1 MARPALRFV
10 IGFLCAL
17 VVLVVAVS
25 TLTVSSIFA
34 GNAVDDIANR
44 FSTALLVAARGK
56 AQSYFQNPTSQIT
69 AMAVETRSEGSI
81 IPSDSVS
88 AVPNSVYCT
97 PFKTVMITSQY
108 NYSSVDLQFEDKSY
122 FRVMSFKTRNMVGCG
137 LISAAHDTAPTP
149 TSNADYFY
157 ISNYSLVAPG
167 NWLGVVEA
175 VNDTRRNLFY
185 NNRYLKMKNA
195 ITSLAPSPAQLD
207 TSRWIGFEAY
217 GAGATVSKLNLV
229 IGKRVYNTSGTYLG
243 IISIAISVEPLQEFL
258 KGLERTAGSQV
269 FALYKGEQV
278 LASTTG
284 VSSTFSGRKAVGAN
298 IGVITGTSLNAES
311 EVSRGRMDCYF
322 SEDIFNSAVEQW
334 YCVVRA
340 SAYVSYPA
348 LSEVA
353 ARFPS
358 LVNPSATSSLTVD
371 VAGTSFFVGAEPVQS
386 SALGFHLSVLFF
398 LPTEDVRGDVNRGR
412 NIVIGVAA
420 GVLVLATAISIF
432 VVFKILK
439 PLEAVSTKMDNAS
452 KLQIDDVEQNEQ
464 DFSSI
469 AEISALQASY
479 ANMAVAVSSFV
490 KFVPRDVVL
499 DLISSGELCKLGM
512 QSVEATIT
520 FADILGFSE
529 ICQRVDPEQLASAL
543 VVYFE
548 QMSGIIAAHGSV
560 IDKFVS
566 DSILVLTNIPC
577 QTAHHELKAT
587 LCGLMMNREASLEP
601 LRSTW
606 DNLGEMLSLRVGIS
620 TGQCNAGNLGANSRM
635 AYTAIG
641 DVVNLG
647 ARLETLNRQFNT
659 HVLISGAVAQKVAN
673 IFLCRYLIPVQVVGK
688 DEPVHVYE
696 IVGLRQGLNLGE
708 LFDKDDKDALIS
720 QSVSRM
726 SNASLLSAKS
736 ANGPKTS
743 DRAGAK
749 IPTRKMFQRA
759 LQLTQATLVA
769 SDVEVEFCQEFSQ
782 AAETF
787 AQGDAPTCLQ
797 MLDSLKNRYPFFFDQ
812 NGGETGGGGYEKSAN
827 STNSNNN
834 HNNNRQS
841 LAEAI
846 GNPKRCTSC
855 FIHADASANQL
866 IKACKHVMSLQNP
879 DMYSYV
885 MRATDK

>member
-56 AQSYFQNPTSQIT
+56 AQSYFQNPVSQI
-69 AMAVETRSEGSI
+69 AALSVETRAPGSV
-81 IPSDSVS
+81 IPSDNGAST
-88 AVPNSVYCT
+88 VPNNLYCT
-97 PFKTVMITSQY
+97 PFKTVMITSRY
-108 NYSSVDLQFEDKSY
+108 NYSSVDLQFEDASY
-122 FRVMSFKTRNMVGCG
+122 FRVMSFKSRNMVGCG
-137 LISAAHDTAPTP
+137 LVSAAHDTTPPTP
-149 TSNADYFY
+149 TTNADYFY
-157 ISNYSLVAPG
+157 ISNYSLVDPG
-167 NWLGVVEA
+167 NYLGVVEA
-175 VNDTRRNLFY
+175 VNTTWRNLFHQ
-185 NNRYLKMKNA
+185 RYLTMKST
-195 ITSLAPSPAQLD
+195 IQSPTTPQWL
-207 TSRWIGFEAY
+207 SFEAY
-217 GAGATVSKLNLV
+217 GAGADVSKLNII
-229 IGKRVYNTSGTYLG
+229 IGRRVFNSSDDFLG
-243 IISIAISVEPLQEFL
+243 IASIAISVEPLQEFL
-258 KGLERTAGSQV
+258 RGLERTAGSQV
-269 FALYKGEQV
+269 FALYDGSSI

-284 VSSTFSGRKAVGAN
+284 VPSIFKGRKTVGTP
-298 IGVITGTSLNAES
+298 IGQIAGTNLNAET
-311 EVSRGRMDCYF
+311 EVSNNRMRCYA
-322 SEDIFNSAVEQW
+322 SEDIFNSAVDQW
-334 YCVVRA
+334 YCVVLA
-340 SAYVSYPA
+340 NAYSSYPA
-348 LSEVA
+348 LGEVA
-353 ARFPS
+353 ASYPS
-358 LVNPSATSSLTVD
+358 LISPTQTTSLTVE
-371 VAGTSFFVGAEPVQS
+371 VAGTSFFVGAEPVS
-386 SALGFHLSVLFF
+386 SAAAGFKLSVLFF

-452 KLQIDDVEQNEQ
+452 KLQIDDADQQEQ
-464 DFSSI
+464 DYSSI

-512 QSVEATIT
+512 HSVEATIT

-548 QMSGIIAAHGSV
+548 QMSQIIAAHGSV

-577 QTAHHELKAT
+577 VTAHHELKAT
-587 LCGLMMNREASLEP
+587 LCALMMNREASLEP

-606 DNLGEMLSLRVGIS
+606 DNLGEMLSLRVGVS

-641 DVVNLG
+641 DIVNLG

-659 HVLISGAVAQKVAN
+659 HVLVSGAVAQKVQN
-673 IFLCRYLIPVQVVGK
+673 IFLLRYLIPVQVVGK
-688 DEPVHVYE
+688 DEPIHVYE
-696 IVGLRQGLNLGE
+696 IVGLRQGIDLGE
-708 LFDKDDKDALIS
+708 VFEKDDKEALAS
-720 QSVSRM
+720 QSMSRM
-726 SNASLLSAKS
+726 SNASLHTAGGTALAP
-736 ANGPKTS
+736 GQQQMITS
-743 DRAGAK
+743 ERAGAK
-749 IPTRKMFQRA
+749 IPTRKMFQKA
-759 LQLTQATLVA
+759 LQLQSATLVA
-769 SDVEVEFCQEFSQ
+769 SDIEVEFCRDFSQ

-787 AQGDAPTCLQ
+787 AQGDAPGCLQ
-797 MLDSLKNRYPFFFDQ
+797 LLDGVKNRYPFFFEDL
-812 NGGETGGGGYEKSAN
+812 EKDESG
-827 STNSNNN
+827 NNN
-834 HNNNRQS
+834 NATSGGKQVRAGNNNNQKLS
-841 LAEAI
+841 EVI
-846 GNPKRCTSC
+846 GNPKRCASC
-855 FIHADASANQL
+855 LIHADASANQL
-866 IKACKHVMSLQNP
+866 IKACRHVMSLQNP

-885 MRATDK
+885 MRASEK